1 MAISDFPRLRF
12 SDVTSTVV
20 LANAFIP
27 LLAGAGIA
35 DAVTAETTAA
45 CQTSPV
51 GIQGCTQLDIFV
63 DVATAQAGAKL
74 FLKVR
79 FSGKAQPS
87 VSTATDWGC
96 VQVDNIDTT
105 TGVSSVREYVI
116 EIDIAAVNGVANV
129 NPRYYCFRIERI
141 SGRHVSAVVWTDT
154 ANVQAEVLFQR
165 QGGSM

>member
-1 MAISDFPRLRF
+1 MSSSDFPRLRF

-45 CQTSPV
+45 CQTSSV
-51 GIQGCTQLDIFV
+51 NIQGCTQLDIFV
-63 DVATAQAGAKL
+63 NVKTAQAGAKL

-79 FSGKAQPS
+79 FSGKGQPL
-87 VSTATDWGC
+87 VSAPTDWGFI
-96 VQVDNIDTT
+96 QVDNVDTA

-116 EIDIAAVNGVANV
+116 EIDVAAVNGVANV
-129 NPRYYCFRIERI
+129 AARYYCFRIQQI
-141 SGRHVSAVVWTDT
+141 SGRNASAVIWSDT
-154 ANVQAEVLFQR
+154 ANVEADVRFMR